1 MTERLFLEDLVEGQI
16 YVSATHTIDAQQI
29 KDFATQFDPQPFHL
43 DEDAAKDTL
52 FAGLAASG
60 WHTAGITMSLLVR
73 TGLPIANGLIGA
85 GADVTWP
92 RPTRAG
98 DVLQVETEVVK
109 VLPSRSRPDRGMV
122 TVRSSTKNQRGE
134 VVQLMTS
141 RMVVFRR
148 TEI

>member
-1 MTERLFLEDLVEGQI
+1 VTERLFLEDLVEGQI

>member
-1 MTERLFLEDLVEGQI
+1 VTERLFLEDLVEGQI

-98 DVLQVETEVVK
+98 DVLQVETEIVK

-122 TVRSSTKNQRGE
+122 TVRSATKNQRGE

>member
-1 MTERLFLEDLVEGQI
+1 MSERLFLEDLVEGQI

-98 DVLQVETEVVK
+98 DVLQVETEIVK

>member
-98 DVLQVETEVVK
+98 DVLQVETEIVK

-122 TVRSSTKNQRGE
+122 TVRSATKNQRGE

>member
-1 MTERLFLEDLVEGQI
+1 ERLFLEDLVEGQI